1 MEIVVAMTENN
12 VIGQNGKMPWHLPAD
27 LAHFKKLTLGH
38 AIIMGR
44 RTWESIGGPLPDR
57 ENIVVTRQ
65 PHYVASGARTVH
77 SLEEGTK
84 GIDNWRVFV
93 IGGGEIYVEA
103 ISNASHL
110 HVTMIHTTMDG
121 DTFFPKID
129 EKTWTCQSSRKR
141 PRDEKN
147 QYDLTFET
155 WTRAR

>member
-27 LAHFKKLTLGH
+27 LAHFKKLTSGH
-38 AIIMGR
+38 TIVMGR

-65 PHYVASGARTVH
+65 PNFVAGGARTVH
-77 SLEEGTK
+77 SLEEGIK
-84 GIDNWRVFV
+84 GIGSGRVFV
-93 IGGGEIYVEA
+93 IGGGEMYAEA
-103 ISNASHL
+103 ISGASHL
-110 HVTMIHTTMDG
+110 HVTVIHATMDG

-129 EKTWTCQSSRKR
+129 EKTWACQCSRKR

-147 QYDLTFET
+147 PHNLTFET